1 MLALYPTYTL
11 SLASVLSGTGMMNIT
26 SSDPS
31 VPGHP
36 LLVDLQGL
44 QYSTPVAEYI
54 AGNLSIVLDGVAAA
68 LKAYGLEFSITTSVP
83 GQAYGSEISCTPS
96 GTGCCSHLRW

>member
-11 SLASVLSGTGMMNIT
+11 SLASVSSGTGMMNIT
-26 SSDPS
+26 SSHPS

-54 AGNLSIVLDGVAAA
+54 AKFNLSIVLDGVAAA
-68 LKAYGLEFSITTSVP
+68 LTAYGLEFNTTTSVP
-83 GQAYGSEISCTPS
+83 GQAYEPEIYV
-96 GTGCCSHLRW
+96 HAVWY